1 MAGRFKIV
9 RLLGKGGM
17 GEVFEAQDVK
27 LRRQVALKF
36 LREAVSRDPQML
48 ERFERQSRAA
58 SALDH
63 TNICTVYEIG
73 EHEHR
78 PFIVMQ
84 YLEVGTLRHRIAEK
98 PIATHIILAWAI
110 K

>member
-36 LREAVSRDPQML
+36 LPEAVSRDPQML
-48 ERFERQSRAA
+48 ERFEREARAA

-63 TNICTVYEIG
+63 ANIRKDHEIG
-73 EHEHR
+73 QHEGR

-84 YLEVGTLRHRIAEK
+84 YLDGDTLTHRTAEK
-98 PIATHIILAWAI
+98 PIDSHAVLE
-110 K
+110 